1 MTRVAA
7 SESYAATAFKNE
19 SESLTRLGL
28 NDGVDVVGTHQQILL
43 AVDLDLVATELTV
56 DDNIANLDV
65 HGDALTLVVD
75 LAGAH
80 GNDGAAL
87 RLLLSVA
94 GDVQTRGGLLL
105 GLVGLDQDAI
115 CKRFKDDMLV
125 SSFVGRAVMPRGL
138 TLFVCVRV
146 EWYPRMAGYTT
157 QSQKI
162 LFFGT

>member
-7 SESYAATAFKNE
+7 SESYATIAFKDE
-19 SESLTRLGL
+19 SEILTRLGL
-28 NDGVDVVGTHQQILL
+28 DDGVDVVGAHQQILL

-56 DDNIANLDV
+56 DDNVTDLDV

-75 LAGAH
+75 LASAN

-94 GDVQTRGGLLL
+94 GDIQTRSGLLL

-115 CKRFKDDMLV
+115 CKRLQRRHACFLLC
-125 SSFVGRAVMPRGL
+125 GPHG
-138 TLFVCVRV
+138 
-146 EWYPRMAGYTT
+146 
-157 QSQKI
+157 
-162 LFFGT
+162 

>member
-7 SESYAATAFKNE
+7 SESYAAGAFKDE
-19 SESLTRLGL
+19 SEIPTRLGL
-28 NDGVDVVGTHQQILL
+28 DDSVDVVGAHQQILL

-56 DDNIANLDV
+56 DDNVANLDV

-94 GDVQTRGGLLL
+94 GDIQTRSGLLL
-105 GLVGLDQDAI
+105 GLVGLDQTRSASG
-115 CKRFKDDMLV
+115 FKDDMLV
-125 SSFVGRAVMPRGL
+125 SSFWAARSYHAN
-138 TLFVCVRV
+138 
-146 EWYPRMAGYTT
+146 
-157 QSQKI
+157 
-162 LFFGT
+162 

>member
-7 SESYAATAFKNE
+7 SESYATIAFKDE
-19 SESLTRLGL
+19 SEILTRLGL
-28 NDGVDVVGTHQQILL
+28 DDGVDVVGAHEQILL
-43 AVDLDLVATELTV
+43 AVDLDLVATELAV
-56 DDNIANLDV
+56 DDNVANLDV

-94 GDVQTRGGLLL
+94 GDVQTRSGLLL

-115 CKRFKDDMLV
+115 CMLV

-157 QSQKI
+157 RSQKI